1 MVYSGCKEWPSRESF
16 GALMTV
22 LTELQKIESSLNG
35 SKITKS
41 EAADLAKNLPP
52 ELLPMWL
59 MEALQNYPL
68 SGVCFSLDEDDD
80 ESGLGADLKWFAADQ
95 MIEEALSAYPGKV
108 VLKLGYLPVAL
119 CLAGSGDPYFLKM
132 ADSNLDDPVLVRI
145 PHDLVA
151 EDDSYPESEIEV
163 VCNSLSRFFN
173 LSQID

>member
-1 MVYSGCKEWPSRESF
+1 
-16 GALMTV
+16 MTV
-22 LTELQKIESSLNG
+22 LKELQKIESFLTG

-41 EAADLAKNLPP
+41 EAYDLAKNLSP
-52 ELLPMWL
+52 ELLPAWL

-68 SGVCFSLDEDDD
+68 SGACFSLDEDND
-80 ESGLGADLKWFAADQ
+80 ESGLGADLKWFSVDQ

-108 VLKLGYLPVAL
+108 VLKLGYLPVAA

-132 ADSNLDDPVLVRI
+132 KDSNLGDPVLVRI

-163 VCNSLSRFFN
+163 VCISLSSFFN
-173 LSQID
+173 LSEIE